1 MKKSI
6 EIISHLKNRSFHSR
20 LNQIECFNKLTSL
33 LPTRLSQAIS
43 FMYIKNKTLFFVL
56 NHPGYKMEFNY
67 NVNLI
72 KELLK
77 KLKKLDL
84 KCKDIEV
91 EQIKVFNSNKTK
103 FKRKNM
109 KQNESKI
116 EYLEKSTGNFD
127 IKTQNETYIDLF
139 KKIQKSIKKN
149 LEDN

>member
-43 FMYIKNKTLFFVL
+43 FMYIKNKTLFFAL